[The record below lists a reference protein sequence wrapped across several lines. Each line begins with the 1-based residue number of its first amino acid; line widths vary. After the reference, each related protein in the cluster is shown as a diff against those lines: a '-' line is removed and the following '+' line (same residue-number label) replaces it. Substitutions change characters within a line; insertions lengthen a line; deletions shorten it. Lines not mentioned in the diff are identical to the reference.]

1 MDIKEYIASG
11 IIDSY
16 VLGAVSEQE
25 RQEVQCMSKIYPE
38 IREELRIAEEAME
51 RYAQSIAKDP
61 PASVKVSVLEKIAAT
76 PQEKEVPIV
85 PLTPTSEANDA
96 KGEENRQTPIRVLP
110 AAYKWGAVASVFII
124 IAVSLLYFN
133 ATSEANK
140 LSGEL
145 TALKKETTDKQ
156 ENFESELN
164 QMQLAMQSIQEREDF
179 INAPETQKLLLKG
192 TEVRPDANATVY
204 FDSKQGSALLASS
217 GLPSPKEGKQYQLWV
232 IADGQPI
239 DLGVLDKNS
248 TFSSKIAVNTSDIQ
262 AFAIT
267 LEPEGGSKVPTLEK
281 LYVIGNV

>member
-1 MDIKEYIASG
+1 VDIKEYIASG

-85 PLTPTSEANDA
+85 PLSPTNEASDA
-96 KGEENRQTPIRVLP
+96 KDEDNRQAPIRVLP

-124 IAVSLLYFN
+124 ITVSLLYFN
-133 ATSEANK
+133 ASSEANK

-145 TALKKETTDKQ
+145 TALKQETTDKQ
-156 ENFESELN
+156 ENFENELN

-179 INAPETQKLLLKG
+179 INAPQTQKLLLKG
-192 TEVRPDANATVY
+192 TDVQPDANATVY
-204 FDSKQGSALLASS
+204 FDSEQGSALLASS

-267 LEPEGGSKVPTLEK
+267 LEPEGGSKVPTLEQ